1 MLGLS
6 VEQLSLNYF
15 LEMCRSRSVG
25 VGTVVVDVEPARVES
40 DTQAGAAASL
50 HPLRTAELVLQ
61 LVCVLFVLL
70 FLTLALY
77 VVYKRRQLLKMKRFT
92 DFGTQTD
99 SEIGAMDELDKVKK
113 VVSNLQ
119 HQVLTLGLER
129 ESVRRLEELRRTNS
143 VSQSQEL
150 YHDHAD
156 GQAVDF
162 CSVMPQQ

>member
-1 MLGLS
+1 
-6 VEQLSLNYF
+6 
-15 LEMCRSRSVG
+15 MCRSRSVG
-25 VGTVVVDVEPARVES
+25 VGTVVVDVEPARVET
-40 DTQAGAAASL
+40 DTHVGVDASL
-50 HPLRTAELVLQ
+50 QPLRTADFVLQ
-61 LVCVLFVLL
+61 LVSVLFILL

-77 VVYKRRQLLKMKRFT
+77 VAYKRRRLLKMRRFS

-99 SEIGAMDELDKVKK
+99 SEIGARDELDRVIKA
-113 VVSNLQ
+113 VSNLQ

-150 YHDHAD
+150 YHDHGD

-162 CSVMPQQ
+162 GSVMPQQ

>member
-1 MLGLS
+1 M
-6 VEQLSLNYF
+6 
-15 LEMCRSRSVG
+15 
-25 VGTVVVDVEPARVES
+25 VDVEPARVES
-40 DTQAGAAASL
+40 DTHAGVDASL
-50 HPLRTAELVLQ
+50 QPLRTADFVLQ
-61 LVCVLFVLL
+61 LVSVLFILL

-77 VVYKRRQLLKMKRFT
+77 VAYKRRRLLKMRRFS

-99 SEIGAMDELDKVKK
+99 SEVGARDELDRVIKA
-113 VVSNLQ
+113 VSNLQ

-150 YHDHAD
+150 YHDHGD

-162 CSVMPQQ
+162 GSVMPQQ